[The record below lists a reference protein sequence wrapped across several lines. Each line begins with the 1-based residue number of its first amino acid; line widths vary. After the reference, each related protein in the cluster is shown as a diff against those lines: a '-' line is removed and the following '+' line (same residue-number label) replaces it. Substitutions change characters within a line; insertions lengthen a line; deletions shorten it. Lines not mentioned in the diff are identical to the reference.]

1 MSDVKNHLLDLI
13 FIMIS
18 NGGDVNIRDEF
29 SQGLL
34 HRVVALPQNDMRLLE
49 LLIESNCDLNAAD
62 HKGNT
67 PLLSLC
73 DMQMDYSND
82 KLASKQLRM
91 LNYLMAQE
99 SILLDIAN
107 KCDRTALFNCMLRGN
122 IPGAQLLLAANAD
135 PSICGKVKSV
145 DEDAEN
151 EFKFM
156 SPLFALLCS
165 PIGFQFNQV
174 LFSLYISS
182 CLFI

>member
-99 SILLDIAN
+99 SVLLDIAN

-145 DEDAEN
+145 DDDAEKWDGVADKLQYL
-151 EFKFM
+151 EK
-156 SPLFALLCS
+156 
-165 PIGFQFNQV
+165 
-174 LFSLYISS
+174 
-182 CLFI
+182 